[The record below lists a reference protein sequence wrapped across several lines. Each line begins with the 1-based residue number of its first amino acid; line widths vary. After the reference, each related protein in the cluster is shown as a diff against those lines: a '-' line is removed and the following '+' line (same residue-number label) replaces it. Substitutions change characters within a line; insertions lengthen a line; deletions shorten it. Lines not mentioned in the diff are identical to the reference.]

1 MNGAATRRSSS
12 IPVMEGTSLE
22 AAFSENATTSQPLTR
37 GRNRGKN
44 LVRGL
49 SVQVTYAAI
58 DAMLVFAIGVVV
70 LWLHFGI
77 TLLLGSEGQLFD
89 GSAGHTYA
97 GFFILYAAL
106 VVMGCANQDLYRT
119 PRDRSVF
126 AESVKVAKAVGV
138 ATTLLALFIFTS
150 GYRDIS
156 RLVVL
161 SAGMLDVVA
170 LSGWRYLK
178 RQLVLRR
185 VAAGVG
191 VSRVLIAGSGRMGK
205 ALADFLQKNPH
216 LGYSVCGFL
225 DDKASS
231 DRRILGGVGD
241 LHHLA
246 LTQFVDELFI
256 TLPSDREVVKA
267 LVLQARQLRLGLK
280 ILPDL
285 YDGLGWRA
293 PLHMIGGFPIM
304 DLHWQPIPVV
314 GLALKRTLDVLV
326 SGCLLIAIIPF
337 LPLLAILI
345 RMDSPGPL
353 FYKADR
359 VGLKG
364 RKFRCYKLRTMVS
377 DADLQKEKLRK
388 ANEREGP
395 CFKIENDP
403 RITRLG
409 RWLRRYSLD
418 ELPQLWNVLRGDMSL
433 VGPRPHPVDDY
444 ERYSVEHL
452 RRLDV
457 SPGLTGLWQVM
468 ARSDPSFE
476 TNMSLDLEYIENWS
490 LGLDVGILLRTIP
503 AILQAE
509 GQ

>member
-1 MNGAATRRSSS
+1 MNGAATRRSPSA
-12 IPVMEGTSLE
+12 PVIEGASPE
-22 AAFSENATTSQPLTR
+22 VAYSEDVIAAQPLTR
-37 GRNRGKN
+37 GRNRGKD
-44 LVRGL
+44 LARGL
-49 SVQVTYAAI
+49 SVQIAYAII
-58 DAMLVFAIGVVV
+58 DAIFVFGIGVGV
-70 LWLHFGI
+70 LYLRFGI
-77 TLLLGSEGQLFD
+77 KLLLGPGRQLFD
-89 GSAGHTYA
+89 GSTGHIYA

-106 VVMGCANQDLYRT
+106 VVMGCANHDLYRT
-119 PRDRSVF
+119 PRDRSVLD
-126 AESVKVAKAVGV
+126 ESLKVAKAVGV

-150 GYRDIS
+150 GYKDVS

-161 SAGMLDVVA
+161 SAGVLNVGA
-170 LSGWRYLK
+170 LSGWRYFK
-178 RQLVLRR
+178 RQWVLRR

-191 VSRVLIAGSGRMGK
+191 VSRVLIAGSGRMSK
-205 ALADFLQKNPH
+205 AWADFLQKNPH

-225 DDKASS
+225 DDKPSS
-231 DRRILGGVGD
+231 DRRILGSVGD

-267 LVLQARQLRLGLK
+267 LVLQARQLRIGLK

-285 YDGLGWRA
+285 YDGLGWHA
-293 PLHMIGGFPIM
+293 PLHTIGGFPIM
-304 DLHWQPIPVV
+304 DFHWQPIPVV
-314 GLALKRTLDVLV
+314 GLALKRALDVLV
-326 SGCLLIAIIPF
+326 SGFLLIATIPF
-337 LPLLAILI
+337 LPLLAIFI

-359 VGLKG
+359 IGLKG
-364 RKFRCYKLRTMVS
+364 RNFRCYKLRTMVT
-377 DADLQKEKLRK
+377 DADLQKEKLRE

-403 RITRLG
+403 RMTRIG

-418 ELPQLWNVLRGDMSL
+418 ELPQLWNVLWGDMSL

-444 ERYSVEHL
+444 QRYSVEHL

-476 TNMSLDLEYIENWS
+476 TNMALDLEYIENWS
-490 LGLDVGILLRTIP
+490 FGLDVGILLKTIP
-503 AILQAE
+503 AVLRAE
-509 GQ
+509 GK

>member
-1 MNGAATRRSSS
+1 MNGAAARRALSA
-12 IPVMEGTSLE
+12 PVMEGTSQE
-22 AAFSENATTSQPLTR
+22 AAYSEYTTAPQLLTR
-37 GRNRGKN
+37 GRNRGKS

-49 SVQVTYAAI
+49 SVQVTYAVV
-58 DAMLVFAIGVVV
+58 DAMLVFAIGLIA
-70 LWLHFGI
+70 LWLRFGI
-77 TLLLGSEGQLFD
+77 TLLVGPDRRLFD
-89 GSAGHTYA
+89 ESAGHTYA

-106 VVMGCANQDLYRT
+106 VVMGCTNQDLYRT
-119 PRDRSVF
+119 PRDRRVLD
-126 AESVKVAKAVGV
+126 ESLKVAKAVGA
-138 ATTLLALFIFTS
+138 ATTLLVPFIFTS
-150 GYRDIS
+150 GYKDIS

-161 SAGMLDVVA
+161 SAGLLNVGA
-170 LSGWRYLK
+170 LSGWRYFK
-178 RQLVLRR
+178 RQVVLRR
-185 VAAGVG
+185 VAAGIG
-191 VSRVLIAGSGRMGK
+191 ISRVLIIGSGRLGK

-225 DDKASS
+225 DDKPSS
-231 DRRILGGVGD
+231 DRILGSVGD
-241 LHHLA
+241 LRHLA

-304 DLHWQPIPVV
+304 DLHRQPIPFV
-314 GLALKRTLDVLV
+314 GLALKRALDVFV
-326 SGCLLIAIIPF
+326 SGFLLVATIPF
-337 LPLLAILI
+337 LPLLVILV
-345 RMDSPGPL
+345 RMDSRGSF
-353 FYKADR
+353 FYSADR

-364 RKFRCYKLRTMVS
+364 RKFKCYKLRTMVA

-395 CFKIENDP
+395 FFKIENDP
-403 RITRLG
+403 RITHLG

-418 ELPQLWNVLRGDMSL
+418 EVPQLWNVLRGDMSL

-476 TNMSLDLEYIENWS
+476 TNMALDLEYIENWS
-490 LGLDVGILLRTIP
+490 LGLDLKILLKTIP
-503 AILQAE
+503 ALLRVE
-509 GQ
+509 GR